1 MKFIFSLAILAIAT
15 TCSAQKNFIDQPYIT
30 VTGSADTF
38 ITPNEIF
45 IKITLSE
52 KDSRNKISVEEQEE
66 KLVKGLE
73 GLGINTQTNLSV
85 FDFGSNYRFYLFKKK
100 DVIKTKQYTLKVS
113 DAVMVGKVF
122 MMLEEQDFSNA
133 AIDRVNHTE
142 IEKIR
147 LLVKRKAIDN
157 AKEKATVMVEALKQ
171 TVGPAILINDT
182 EYDASENLAERRLQ
196 RGRLKKDSYKS
207 ETGTLEFEK
216 IEVNAS
222 VAVNFILK

>member
-1 MKFIFSLAILAIAT
+1 MKHLFSLALLTIAINCA
-15 TCSAQKNFIDQPYIT
+15 AQKNFIDQPYIA

-45 IKITLSE
+45 IKIILSE
-52 KDSRNKISVEEQEE
+52 KDSRNRTSVEEQEE
-66 KLVKGLE
+66 KLVKGLT

-122 MMLEEQDFSNA
+122 MMLEEQDLSNA

-147 LLVKRKAIDN
+147 LLVKGKAVEN
-157 AKEKATVMVEALKQ
+157 AKEKATVLAAALHQ
-171 TVGPAILINDT
+171 TIGPALHINDT
-182 EYDASENLAERRLQ
+182 GFDATEQLAERRLQ
-196 RGRLKKDSYKS
+196 RGYLKRDSYKT

-216 IEVNAS
+216 IEVNATVS
-222 VAVNFILK
+222 VNFILR